1 MENDLLSDSLSRD
14 VLTGPTAKTGAPSI
28 LDPERDDIT
37 SPTSRLAAAA
47 TRVFVMLCGLTKVPC
62 QVQMCLGSGQLAD
75 MKKLAASLPGLE
87 VCPPTYPL
95 HFPGYQEG
103 DCKCC

>member
-47 TRVFVMLCGLTKVPC
+47 TRVFVILWGIPAAKKAVKT
-62 QVQMCLGSGQLAD
+62 CLGKEQLAD
-75 MKKLAASLPGLE
+75 IKKLAISLPGLE
-87 VCPPTYPL
+87 VC
-95 HFPGYQEG
+95 FRIYQGG
-103 DCKCC
+103 DCKPAWGLLSS